1 MILKTLFMVNK
12 PPMVVTKT
20 FISRIHKISYFDSKT
35 IRIMVHGHQ
44 LLIAVIGA
52 ANQRVI
58 SHHSLTVVCSFLLC
72 IFKSSLNS
80 GLMFLI

>member
-1 MILKTLFMVNK
+1 MVNK

-20 FISRIHKISYFDSKT
+20 FISRIHKISYFNSKT

-58 SHHSLTVVCSFLLC
+58 SHHSLTVLCSFLLC